1 MRTKIGLIFLSVSIF
16 FAILYGVDKMTSDNP
31 SNGAL
36 LRIGLSDTDSSICKV
51 CEEGEMYYESGCKRC
66 IQDGVVM
73 TAHVSNE
80 RFYSIGWSNDNG
92 MYYGDNNCDGKKKT
106 QNVFANENNTY
117 YIEMSKNDLSF
128 QTNFYKDENFSDLE
142 ESVEIQMCS
151 NPSNLQYIRITN
163 EDGKPSG
170 NGGKLS
176 GSIDDIQIF
185 KEIDNQMIPTFSTS
199 FDECIDKTCSDVWTL
214 HNSDHIFINDENNSL
229 SFLSRVTGTHDYA
242 HLKLNDELP
251 NSWLM
256 KFKFHIE
263 DLDEHPRGKG
273 ILNIDPE
280 LRQIFLGLPA
290 LIFPFIGYVITLNQ
304 KSSHIGIMLLS
315 IGIIILSGILF
326 NFYQINSSID
336 GYESEKIYEFLT
348 IQNFGILTISVLI
361 IILGITRI
369 KSFMKKD
376 FPK

>member
-1 MRTKIGLIFLSVSIF
+1 
-16 FAILYGVDKMTSDNP
+16 
-31 SNGAL
+31 
-36 LRIGLSDTDSSICKV
+36 
-51 CEEGEMYYESGCKRC
+51 
-66 IQDGVVM
+66 
-73 TAHVSNE
+73 
-80 RFYSIGWSNDNG
+80 
-92 MYYGDNNCDGKKKT
+92 
-106 QNVFANENNTY
+106 
-117 YIEMSKNDLSF
+117 
-128 QTNFYKDENFSDLE
+128 
-142 ESVEIQMCS
+142 
-151 NPSNLQYIRITN
+151 
-163 EDGKPSG
+163 
-170 NGGKLS
+170 
-176 GSIDDIQIF
+176 
-185 KEIDNQMIPTFSTS
+185 MIPTFSTS